1 MKRLS
6 ILAFSLFLALAAGWA
21 QPLSLPALADMLPPG
36 SSWVPGS
43 LFMRVDTGKGSR
55 PTMKPAGF
63 DIADPAASPVPESG
77 KPVDKALRIEALV
90 LLPASADSALAKS
103 PSQSALSE
111 TLGKLALILGSVHTM
126 EGIEYWS
133 ASRQVMRTL
142 YAEAHRLDSPSGKA
156 ALPDPL
162 EVPSNPGSSATFHA
176 YLRDLTFGGNVM
188 EYTVKIGRTS
198 IAMTNVNATT
208 MRYYLLPLV
217 PPGGMKSSILIV
229 PCREGLLVHFLTT
242 IDSIDLMAG
251 RVFESAGNKALAVL
265 GWFARETV
273 AAGLTKESGLPRNIE
288 DVERLK

>member
-1 MKRLS
+1 MAKYFYIMQVKNS
-6 ILAFSLFLALAAGWA
+6 S
-21 QPLSLPALADMLPPG
+21 LSL
-36 SSWVPGS
+36 
-43 LFMRVDTGKGSR
+43 KG
-55 PTMKPAGF
+55 
-63 DIADPAASPVPESG
+63 
-77 KPVDKALRIEALV
+77 
-90 LLPASADSALAKS
+90 
-103 PSQSALSE
+103 
-111 TLGKLALILGSVHTM
+111 
-126 EGIEYWS
+126 
-133 ASRQVMRTL
+133 
-142 YAEAHRLDSPSGKA
+142 
-156 ALPDPL
+156 
-162 EVPSNPGSSATFHA
+162 
-176 YLRDLTFGGNVM
+176 M

-265 GWFARETV
+265 GWFARETA